1 MHSGCVILNTIAAA
15 ALMVACAAVPARA
28 VGCTGS
34 GCNGKNPAIMG
45 CGGDA
50 VTITPK
56 NFGDA
61 GAGTGISQRVE
72 VRHSKAC
79 NAVWSRVRASAFGN
93 AKVSYSRAYL
103 SGFKTSTSRYRY
115 SAGIVY
121 SNMRRATLS
130 PLACGTSKWIVFG
143 NPQVRTNC
151 TGPS

>member
-1 MHSGCVILNTIAAA
+1 MRSPSVTLRTILAA
-15 ALMVACAAVPARA
+15 ALTVAIGASPARA
-28 VGCTGS
+28 VGCRRN
-34 GCNGKNPAIMG
+34 GCNGKNPAAMG

-50 VTITPK
+50 VTITQK
-56 NFGDA
+56 NFNDA

-93 AKVSYSRAYL
+93 ARVSYSRAYL
-103 SGFKTSTSRYRY
+103 SGYKTSTSRYRY

-130 PLACGTSKWIVFG
+130 PLACGTSRWIVFG
-143 NPQVRTNC
+143 NPQVKTNC

>member
-1 MHSGCVILNTIAAA
+1 MSNAPVLCTIVTVLAVLSHS
-15 ALMVACAAVPARA
+15 PAGA
-28 VGCTGS
+28 VGCKGN
-34 GCNGKNPAIMG
+34 GCNGRNPAAMG
-45 CGGDA
+45 CGADA
-50 VTITPK
+50 RTITAK
-56 NFGDA
+56 DYDDA
-61 GAGTGISQRVE
+61 GAGTGVSQRVE

-103 SGFKTSTSRYRY
+103 QGYTTSTSRYRY

-143 NPQVRTNC
+143 NPNAKTNC

>member
-1 MHSGCVILNTIAAA
+1 MRTTGVTRTTIAAA
-15 ALMVACAAVPARA
+15 ALAVALVPHGAGA

-34 GCNGKNPAIMG
+34 GCNGKSPVAMG
-45 CGGDA
+45 CAADA
-50 VTITPK
+50 VTVAPQD
-56 NFGDA
+56 FDDA

-79 NAVWSRVRASAFGN
+79 NAVWSRARASAFGN

-103 SGFKTSTSRYRY
+103 DGYQTSTSRYRY
-115 SAGIVY
+115 SPGIVY

-130 PLACGTSKWIVFG
+130 PVACGKSKWIVFG
-143 NPQVRTNC
+143 NPTVKTNC